1 MSLPND
7 YACEG
12 QISIF
17 EILSQDTWCGKTSQE
32 LSAQTTERTLD
43 ASLKKF
49 AELRIKPPIFLD
61 LRGGG
66 WSKSGCIMGSDWSV
80 AWRLHDAQF
89 WGVPQRR
96 KRIALVADFGGQS
109 APEILFEREGVS
121 GNPEKSSDKGQE
133 IAGSVRTST
142 DPSSYTL
149 KIRGGVE
156 VDSHG
161 KKAGKGALVQTELS
175 GTLGVSQDQTLIT
188 NKCLNGWDVQSKHIQ
203 PENGKAES
211 LYSGERRYGGG
222 ESYVMQSKVYGI
234 SSYDSNAMKSPNPN
248 SGIYEADTTRTLDN
262 NGGNPA
268 CNQGGMIVLEGNG
281 SRPSHKDDGFC
292 ESEVS
297 YTLNSTEHHGVCTYQ
312 QTTGTLS
319 AGAHAGSYNGQDAY
333 NDMLVVDGG
342 GTEPVT
348 ASKASFFLN
357 ARSDGTAD
365 TLVATDYKDP
375 QIVCYGLDRAS
386 FNQGRN
392 AQYDFSVQEEL
403 AQPLVA
409 RGPGGGVLTRQ

>member
-409 RGPGGGVLTRQ
+409 RGPGGGY